1 MTTPHKS
8 KKQQFAEVYAEYSDA
23 VFRHCLSRLSD
34 SQLAENITQETFTR
48 AWSYLMRDHE
58 VENMRALLYKIANNL
73 IVDRYR
79 AKKSISLEALQ
90 ESNPGFER
98 GAIDNTLEK
107 IEVKETLE
115 LLKMLDAKYQ
125 KVITLRFLKGLT
137 VTEIARELKE
147 SPNAI
152 SVRIHRGLKQFRKRV
167 DGS

>member
-1 MTTPHKS
+1 
-8 KKQQFAEVYAEYSDA
+8 
-23 VFRHCLSRLSD
+23 
-34 SQLAENITQETFTR
+34 
-48 AWSYLMRDHE
+48 MRDHE